1 MFAACSINKRITAS
15 VFLQELRATSTDV
28 RLRRSLAST
37 FALLVINSCAAS
49 VLLLCAALWGGVVVC
64 STWRRCWGGVEEV
77 LLCAVLWGGVEEVL
91 LCAALWGGVGLFTSV
106 PSMSALW
113 VNNSCAASL
122 LFFHAAWWRGDWL
135 FTSLASI
142 FASWVINSCTASV
155 LLYKLEVCPCMLFKS
170 YINSAGYF

>member
-15 VFLQELRATSTDV
+15 VFLQELRATSTGV

-37 FALLVINSCAAS
+37 FGLLVINSCAAS
-49 VLLLCAALWGGVVVC
+49 VLLLCAV
-64 STWRRCWGGVEEV
+64 
-77 LLCAVLWGGVEEVL
+77 
-91 LCAALWGGVGLFTSV
+91 LWGGVGLFASV

-122 LFFHAAWWRGDWL
+122 LFLHAARWRGDWL